1 MAEFTAIIDP
11 TTEDARDMDDQ
22 QRREFHEALIEAGNF
37 DDLLGV
43 AGGNLEGRAKPAEA
57 TGHQRR

>member
-22 QRREFHEALIEAGNF
+22 QRREFHEAGDF

-43 AGGNLEGRAKPAEA
+43 AGGDLEGRAKPAEA
-57 TGHQRR
+57 TGNQR